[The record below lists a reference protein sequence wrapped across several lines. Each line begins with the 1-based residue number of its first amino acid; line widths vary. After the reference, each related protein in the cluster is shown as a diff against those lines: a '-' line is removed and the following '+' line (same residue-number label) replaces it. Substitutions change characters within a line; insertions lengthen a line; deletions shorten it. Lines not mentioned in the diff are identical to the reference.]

1 MLKKRVCASLQK
13 ASNGGCPTGF
23 MLRLRGMSI
32 WRGDDRSRLDA
43 YPKAARLSDPSNQFQ
58 NDEDRSIY

>member
-1 MLKKRVCASLQK
+1 
-13 ASNGGCPTGF
+13 